1 MKEYPIGLFAKTNF
15 FYVLKSVW
23 TNDCQKFVLERMKAS
38 TGNVKPIILIDY
50 TNKTCKCFIP
60 NENLTGFDETND
72 THAKILCTK
81 VHTVADY
88 TIKKCKIQ
96 NSDKSVSQ
104 KEKEIDGLKPHK

>member
-1 MKEYPIGLFAKTNF
+1 MGLLARTEYFR
-15 FYVLKSVW
+15 VLKSVW
-23 TNDCQKFVLERMKAS
+23 TNECQKFVLARMIAS
-38 TGNVKPIILIDY
+38 SNNIKPVIVIDD